1 MELSNRLL
9 EIVKFVPKDSSV
21 ADIGTDHGY
30 IPVHLIQHNISK
42 KVIASDI
49 SPGSLDK
56 TIEYVSH
63 LNLND
68 KITPKLGDGLDVL
81 KPNEVDTVI
90 IAGMG
95 GILISK
101 ILESNK
107 EITETIEN
115 FIFQPMVASKE
126 LRQYLVNNGYSIVDE
141 SLAKEGRK
149 FYEIIFAK
157 RGRSSIQ
164 KDVYYEIGQK
174 LVENNHPLLR
184 EFIEHKKSEIQEI
197 ISKLGN
203 NDSNNTK
210 SRYEELKY
218 TLERYKEVEGE
229 IESGLH
235 H

>member
-9 EIVKFVPKDSSV
+9 EIIKFVPKNSSV

-30 IPVHLIQHNISK
+30 IPVYLIQNHISK

-56 TIEYVSH
+56 TIEYVNH

-68 KITPKLGDGLDVL
+68 KITPKLGNGLDVL

-141 SLAKEGRK
+141 SIAKEGRK

-174 LVENNHPLLR
+174 LVENNHPLLK
-184 EFIEHKKSEIQEI
+184 EFIEHKKSEIKEI

-210 SRYEELKY
+210 SRYTELKQ
-218 TLERYKEVEGE
+218 TLERYKEVESE
-229 IESGLH
+229 IESGSH

>member
-9 EIVKFVPKDSSV
+9 EIVNFVPKGSSV

-30 IPVHLIQHNISK
+30 IPVYLIQNNISK

-49 SPGSLDK
+49 SAGSLDK
-56 TIEYVSH
+56 TIEYVND
-63 LNLND
+63 LELND
-68 KITPKLGDGLDVL
+68 KKYPKLGDGLDVL

-101 ILESNK
+101 ILENNK
-107 EITETIEN
+107 EISNTIEN

-126 LRQYLVNNGYSIVDE
+126 LRQYLTNNGYIIVDE

-149 FYEIIFAK
+149 FYEIIYAK
-157 RGRSSIQ
+157 RGKSNIQ
-164 KDVYYEIGQK
+164 RDIYYEIGLK
-174 LVENNHPLLR
+174 LIENNHPLLKK
-184 EFIEHKKSEIQEI
+184 FLEHKKNEIKEI

-210 SRYEELKY
+210 SRYEELNRI
-218 TLERYKEVEGE
+218 LEEYKEVEKE
-229 IESGLH
+229 IDSK
-235 H
+235 

>member
-9 EIVKFVPKDSSV
+9 EIVKFVPKNSSV

-30 IPVHLIQHNISK
+30 IPVHLVQNHISK
-42 KVIASDI
+42 KVVASDI

-56 TIEYVSH
+56 TIEYVNH

-68 KITPKLGDGLDVL
+68 KISPKLGDGLDVL
-81 KPNEVDTVI
+81 EPNEVDTLI

-101 ILESNK
+101 ILENNK
-107 EITETIEN
+107 EISETIEN
-115 FIFQPMVASKE
+115 FIFQPMVASNE

-149 FYEIIFAK
+149 FYEIIFVK
-157 RGRSSIQ
+157 RGQSTIQ
-164 KDVYYEIGQK
+164 KDIYYEIGQK
-174 LVENNHPLLR
+174 LVENKHPLLK
-184 EFIEHKKSEIQEI
+184 EFIEHKKAEINEI

-210 SRYEELKY
+210 SRYEELKQ
-218 TLERYKEVEGE
+218 TLEKYKEVESE